1 MTMWMRFFDSVAQR
15 LRMTFIRIFRQ
26 FEDANKDEILTTPLH
41 SAQDDIMDEILTTP
55 LRSAQDD
62 SIGQN
67 DDADRSLDVARDDS
81 GAVN

>member
-1 MTMWMRFFDSVAQR
+1 MV
-15 LRMTFIRIFRQ
+15 I
-26 FEDANKDEILTTPLH
+26 EDANKDEILTTPLR
-41 SAQDDIMDEILTTP
+41 SSQDDIVDEILTTT
-55 LRSAQDD
+55 LRFAQDD